1 MNSEA
6 PHSSPCQAGSSRSS
20 LLWLGF
26 VLLTSPITVWGA
38 REPWTAST
46 VRGSPEPPAPFRLE
60 RVFTNLNFAGPVD
73 FQAVPGEPRFL
84 LLQQDGKLFSFDADP
99 AARETHV
106 ALDIRAHHKRLD
118 NALGF
123 TVHPKFQ
130 ENRFIFI
137 NYNEPGGTTNGAY
150 VSRFTVERKE
160 RPTVDWSTR
169 TTLLTFLSGGH
180 NGCQLIFGPDN
191 YLYISIGD
199 ASPPDPPDIFRTG
212 QGVDDFLSC
221 VLRLDVDRPQNGRAY
236 GIPSDNPFVDLAG
249 ARPEIFAFGFR
260 NPWRMSFAPDGALW
274 VGDVGWELWELLHRV
289 TPGYNG
295 GWAFVEGPN
304 TSVRNDVT
312 AGPTPVR
319 KPLVAIPHSDAA
331 SITGGRFYRGARLPE
346 LKGAYVFGDY
356 ETGKFWSVR
365 SEGEHV
371 TSFVELCDTTT
382 RPVAFAE
389 DAAGELLILDHN
401 GGLYQ
406 LERNEAPDQ
415 SAKFPRRL
423 SESGLFRDTAGQQ
436 PTAGVFEYQINT
448 PMWADHATARRWVA
462 LPGTESAQWSE
473 KWSYPT
479 NTVFAKTLS
488 IRMDSRK
495 ATSERRIE
503 TQLLHFDGQTWRAYS
518 YRWNDSQTDAELVG
532 AEGLTQPMTIQDPE
546 AAGGRRVQNWRF
558 HSRTECLRCHNPWAG
573 NALAFGLEQLN
584 RSFTLEGGA
593 RPGSSQLAYLET
605 EGYIRVTARP
615 NPLPRLANLS
625 DSTISESSRARSW
638 LHVNCAHCHRAN
650 AGGSVATY
658 LNHEVDAIGTRTV
671 DVRPIRGGF
680 GLDEARVVAHGEPS
694 RSSLFYRINTEGQ
707 GHMPHI
713 GSRMVD
719 EAGVRLVASWIRQLK
734 ASTNA
739 PDAEAQTASARV
751 AAHRQ
756 LARSILTNDPTSA
769 QKLDELLKTTTGGL
783 AFLEAVGLESNSGR
797 LPASAILAGSQ
808 SANPLVRDLFDR
820 FLPADQRRRT
830 LGEGFD
836 PQRVLA
842 LTGDTTR
849 GKRLFHA
856 EGGVSCNRCHT
867 LSGMGRAYGPDLTS
881 IAKKYPLKDLL
892 DQIIHPT
899 LVVPPEFTLRQFE
912 MNDGSVHSGFV
923 VRPTAEG
930 VVLRGEDLTDRT
942 VRRADVQSETT
953 SAVSAMPEGLLND
966 LTAQEAA
973 DLLSYLLNP

>member
-1 MNSEA
+1 M
-6 PHSSPCQAGSSRSS
+6 
-20 LLWLGF
+20 
-26 VLLTSPITVWGA
+26 TVWGA
-38 REPWTAST
+38 REPWTTSK

-60 RVFTNLNFAGPVD
+60 RVFTNLNFTGPVD
-73 FQAVPGEPRFL
+73 FQAVPGERRFL
-84 LLQQDGKLFSFDADP
+84 LLQQDGKLLSFDADP
-99 AARETHV
+99 STRETNV
-106 ALDIRAHHKRLD
+106 VLDIRAHHKPLD

-137 NYNEPGGTTNGAY
+137 NYNEPGGATNGAY
-150 VSRFTVERKE
+150 VSRFTVGRGE
-160 RPTVDWSTR
+160 RPTIDWATR

-191 YLYISIGD
+191 YLYISTGD

-236 GIPSDNPFVDLAG
+236 GIPSDNPFVTLAG

-274 VGDVGWELWELLHRV
+274 LGDVGWELWELLHRV

-312 AGPTPVR
+312 PGPTAVR
-319 KPLVAIPHSDAA
+319 KPLLAIPHSDGA

-346 LKGAYVFGDY
+346 LKGAYVFGDW

-365 SEGEHV
+365 SDGDKV
-371 TSFVELCDTTT
+371 TAFAELCDTTT
-382 RPVAFAE
+382 RPIAFAE
-389 DAAGELLILDHN
+389 DANGELLILDHN

-406 LERNEAPDQ
+406 LARNEARDE
-415 SAKFPRRL
+415 SATFPRRL

-436 PTAGVFEYQINT
+436 PNAGVVEYQIKT
-448 PMWADHATARRWVA
+448 PMWADHAIARRW
-462 LPGTESAQWSE
+462 LGIPGTESANWTD

-488 IRMDSRK
+488 IRMDARK
-495 ATSERRIE
+495 VSSERRIE
-503 TQLLHFDGQTWRAYS
+503 TQVLHFDGQTWRAYS
-518 YRWNDSQTDAELVG
+518 YRWNEAQTDAELM
-532 AEGLTQPMTIQDPE
+532 APEGLTQTLTIQDP
-546 AAGGRRVQNWRF
+546 AAPGGQRVQNWRF
-558 HSRTECLRCHNPWAG
+558 HSRAECLRCHNPWAG
-573 NALAFGLEQLN
+573 NAIGFGLEQLN
-584 RSFTLEGGA
+584 RPITLSGGDSTGA
-593 RPGSSQLAYLET
+593 GQVAYLEHQ
-605 EGYIRVTARP
+605 GYIRVTQRP
-615 NPLPRLANLS
+615 NPMPQLPNIWSNLAPGPELG
-625 DSTISESSRARSW
+625 RAW
-638 LHVNCAHCHRAN
+638 LHANCAHCHRFG
-650 AGGSVATY
+650 AGGSVATF
-658 LNHEVDAIGTRTV
+658 LNHEVDDLGTRTV
-671 DVRPIRGGF
+671 DERPVRGGF
-680 GLDEARVVAHGEPS
+680 GLDAARVVAHGEPS
-694 RSSLFYRINTEGQ
+694 RSSLFYRISTEGQ

-713 GSRMVD
+713 GSRLVD
-719 EAGVRLVASWIRQLK
+719 DVGVRLVAAWIRQLK
-734 ASTNA
+734 ASTNT
-739 PDAEAQTASARV
+739 PDAEARAASARV
-751 AAHRQ
+751 ATHRQ
-756 LARSILTNDPTSA
+756 LARLVLTNAPGSG
-769 QKLDELLKTTTGGL
+769 QNLDELVKTTSGALALLEELGL
-783 AFLEAVGLESNSGR
+783 QNGR
-797 LPASAILAGSQ
+797 IKPPASVIQAGSQ
-808 SANPLVRDLFDR
+808 SANPLVRELFDR
-820 FLPADQRRRT
+820 FLPANQRRQT
-830 LGEGFD
+830 LGEGFN
-836 PQRVLA
+836 PERVLA
-842 LTGDTTR
+842 LTGDTAR

-892 DQIIHPT
+892 NQIIHPS

-912 MNDGSVHSGFV
+912 MKDGSVHSGFV

-930 VVLRGEDLTDRT
+930 VVLRGEDLIERT
-942 VRRADVQSETT
+942 LRRADIESETT